1 MKLNDAGVSS
11 RIDIDGSVTG
21 NFTLDIAGSGNSI
34 TVEAGTDLK
43 TSLIEMRGHNIAI
56 HIGAKCMLQG
66 RFQCRSRD
74 AVLRIGARTTA
85 MNAFVSLHEPGTIAI
100 GEDCMFSSE
109 VRMDVSDMHSI
120 LDRETGARINPAR
133 DIAIGDHV
141 WLAHGV
147 MVGKGAT
154 IGSGA
159 VIGAKSLVLGTI
171 PENVIA
177 AGTPARVLRENVE
190 WRRQRL

>member
-1 MKLNDAGVSS
+1 MKLNDAGVAS
-11 RIDIDGSVTG
+11 RIDIDSGVIG
-21 NFTLDIAGSGNSI
+21 NFTLDITGNGNSI
-34 TVEAGTDLK
+34 TIEAGVNLK
-43 TSLIEMRGHNIAI
+43 SSLIEMRGDNIAI
-56 HIGAKCMLQG
+56 HIGADCKLQG
-66 RFQCRSRD
+66 RFRCRSRD
-74 AVLRIGARTTA
+74 AVLRIGARTTS
-85 MNAFVSLHEPGTIAI
+85 MNAFVSLHEPGTITV
-100 GEDCMFSSE
+100 GEDCMFSGD
-109 VRMDVSDMHSI
+109 VHMDVSDMHSI
-120 LDRETGARINPAR
+120 LDRETGARVNPAR

-147 MVGKGAT
+147 MVGKGAI

-159 VIGAKSLVLGTI
+159 IIGAKSLVLGTI